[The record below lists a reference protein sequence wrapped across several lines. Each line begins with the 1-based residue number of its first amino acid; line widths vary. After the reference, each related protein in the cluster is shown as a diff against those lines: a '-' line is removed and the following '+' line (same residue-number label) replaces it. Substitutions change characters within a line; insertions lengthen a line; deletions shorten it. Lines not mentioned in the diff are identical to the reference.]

1 MNRFCLVLMG
11 ILFSSAAF
19 AAEITVS
26 VAASL
31 KDAFTEIA
39 RSYEQDYPRDTIKLN
54 SAASGVLLRQ
64 IERGAPVDVFASADL
79 QTLNQAEK
87 QHLLQPKTRRVFAQN
102 ELVLIVPKNSTLN
115 IKQLNDLQQNSVKRI
130 VLGKPESVPAGAY
143 TKTALEKAGLLNA
156 LNPRLI
162 YAQNV
167 RQALDYVVRGEV
179 QAGFVYQTDAVLKR
193 DSIRVIQKIKTP
205 YPIVYPIAALSG
217 SKHLTQSQR
226 FIDYVVSPKGQS
238 ILKRYGF
245 IQP

>member
-1 MNRFCLVLMG
+1 MG
-11 ILFSSAAF
+11 ILFSPAAF
-19 AAEITVS
+19 ATEITVS

-31 KDAFTEIA
+31 KDAFAEIA

-130 VLGKPESVPAGAY
+130 VLGKPEIGRAHV
-143 TKTALEKAGLLNA
+143 
-156 LNPRLI
+156 
-162 YAQNV
+162 
-167 RQALDYVVRGEV
+167 
-179 QAGFVYQTDAVLKR
+179 
-193 DSIRVIQKIKTP
+193 
-205 YPIVYPIAALSG
+205 
-217 SKHLTQSQR
+217 
-226 FIDYVVSPKGQS
+226 
-238 ILKRYGF
+238 
-245 IQP
+245 